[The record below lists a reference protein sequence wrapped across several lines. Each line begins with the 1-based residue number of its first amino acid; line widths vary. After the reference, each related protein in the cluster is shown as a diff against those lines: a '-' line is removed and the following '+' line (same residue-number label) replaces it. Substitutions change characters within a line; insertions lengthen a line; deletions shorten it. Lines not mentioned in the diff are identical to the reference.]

1 MCRRVTHRAVVSGKA
16 YQVALAWL
24 MGQGFEVVP
33 AVGTGDVGHLV
44 DALGAVGVGLSA
56 EEVRWLGE
64 G

>member
-1 MCRRVTHRAVVSGKA
+1 MAGKLGA
-16 YQVALAWL
+16 SANQVALAWL